1 MASND
6 KDSVHVEM
14 PSRMDS
20 ADFQNVVYKC
30 CGLIAFMKWNIH
42 HTCCFNSDVEE
53 RLINASVENCS
64 ECGYYTSDIVN
75 LVRHMEKHHNASTC
89 YVCALCRLPFAMKV
103 ALDCHVVHNHGS
115 AQKSRNDYDR
125 KYKLGVQ

>member
-1 MASND
+1 
-6 KDSVHVEM
+6 M

-30 CGLIAFMKWNIH
+30 CGLIAFMKWN
-42 HTCCFNSDVEE
+42 TCCFNSDVEE
-53 RLINASVENCS
+53 CLICASAQNCS
-64 ECGYYTSDIVN
+64 KCGYYTCGVVN

-89 YVCALCRLPFAMKV
+89 YVCALCRLSFATKV

-115 AQKSRNDYDR
+115 AQKARNDYDR
-125 KYKLGVQ
+125 KYKLRAQ